1 MAIFRAKTKED
12 IAQEIVEFGAE
23 QARKKVKV
31 IDVTYQS
38 EDLARMIVE
47 AWTDEDFFKDLTEG
61 SWTEAVITPN
71 RRSRTRGIFLS
82 KAGVI
87 TEKEYNRRP

>member
-38 EDLARMIVE
+38 EDLARMIVD
-47 AWTDEDFFKDLTEG
+47 AWTDETFETRLLDKSQAKD
-61 SWTEAVITPN
+61 
-71 RRSRTRGIFLS
+71 
-82 KAGVI
+82 
-87 TEKEYNRRP
+87 